1 VFINA
6 FRPQERGHA
15 ESFRFLTVIH
25 EAEDAVIVPT
35 LLVTEIASAVARA
48 NDDSEQ
54 AIRYAKAV
62 AALPNVT
69 LVALSP
75 AMARKAGETA
85 ANYRLRGADALYL
98 EIARR
103 YATVL
108 VSRDDEQL
116 KRGARVV
123 RCQTPEEVLRQR

>member
-15 ESFRFLTVIH
+15 ESLRFLTVIH
-25 EAEDAVIVPT
+25 ETGDAVIVPT
-35 LLVTEIASAVARA
+35 LLLTEIASAVARA
-48 NDDSEQ
+48 NDDSEE
-54 AIRYAKAV
+54 AIRYATAV

-75 AMARKAGETA
+75 ATARRAGETA
-85 ANYRLRGADALYL
+85 ANYRLRGADAIYL

-103 YATVL
+103 YATIL

-116 KRGARVV
+116 KRGASVV
-123 RCQTPEEVLRQR
+123 RCLTPEEVLHQR